1 MGEARN
7 LGARIQVRR
16 ETKRKAALGALFLGR
31 GMQKLMCQAM
41 GLSRGLG
48 QPGFTRKAQEQE
60 VEFRKVEGP
69 RNHSLEN
76 RIVL

>member
-31 GMQKLMCQAM
+31 GMQKGMPGDGTEQRTGAARVYQES
-41 GLSRGLG
+41 SRARSG
-48 QPGFTRKAQEQE
+48 
-60 VEFRKVEGP
+60 V
-69 RNHSLEN
+69 
-76 RIVL
+76 